1 MSRKVKHSR
10 EVKLRIVD
18 EYLNGHS
25 SSVELARKYS
35 CDCKTIRE
43 WGNQY
48 KVFGG
53 EAFEETHKNRSY
65 TEEFKLMVVDE
76 YLKGGIGL
84 ESIALKYRIRSKTQV
99 RNWIKMYNG
108 HKKLKSYKTGGGIN
122 MTKGRKTTYEE
133 RIVIVEDC
141 LKNGQDYNATA
152 QKYNVSYQQVYSW
165 VAKYNA
171 KGVTALK
178 DNRGR
183 GKSLEDMDK
192 VERLEAENKLLK
204 AKLERLEIEVELK
217 KKLEEMQMHLAY
229 TTKKK
234 K

>member
-1 MSRKVKHSR
+1 MGGKAKFSK
-10 EVKLRIVD
+10 EVKLNIIS
-18 EYLNGHS
+18 EYLDGHS
-25 SSVELARKYS
+25 SSITLARKYS
-35 CDCKTIRE
+35 CSSKNVRK
-43 WGNQY
+43 WVNQY
-48 KVFGG
+48 KAFGR

-65 TEEFKLMVVDE
+65 TEEFKLMVVRE
-76 YLKGGIGL
+76 YLKGGISFGSL
-84 ESIALKYRIRSKTQV
+84 VLKYRIRSETQV
-99 RNWIKMYNG
+99 QNWIKMYNG

-122 MTKGRKTTYEE
+122 VTKGRKTTYEE
-133 RIVIVEDC
+133 RIAIVEDC

-183 GKSLEDMDK
+183 GKSLDDMDK
-192 VERLEAENKLLK
+192 VERLESENKLLK
-204 AKLERLEIEVELK
+204 AKMERLEIEIELK
-217 KKLEEMQMHLAY
+217 KKLEEIQLHLAY